1 MDYMFRRNQR
11 ETQSCRCRIR
21 PRPLK
26 YNVRPQLE
34 PGRRQ
39 VRVVAGM
46 CRVEHIALGCS
57 AIQRG
62 AFELLISSGIV
73 GKRPDGFLQTAATKD
88 RFTISEPHRVCR
100 RLIGLSYAARATSS
114 DWA

>member
-1 MDYMFRRNQR
+1 M
-11 ETQSCRCRIR
+11 R
-21 PRPLK
+21 P
-26 YNVRPQLE
+26 
-34 PGRRQ
+34 

-73 GKRPDGFLQTAATKD
+73 GKRPHGFLQTAATK
-88 RFTISEPHRVCR
+88 TILQSLNRT
-100 RLIGLSYAARATSS
+100 GFAGG
-114 DWA
+114 